1 MSSRTV
7 PCRRL
12 PSPYTRFMALFLI
25 SLLIF
30 ALRVVEVGI
39 GTIRIVM
46 LVRERSLIAG
56 ALGFAQ
62 SVIWVFAAGI
72 VLTNLDSL
80 PRILAFSL
88 GFGVGTAL
96 GSLIEQRLAIGDSIL
111 RVITSTGSPPV
122 AQALRDAGYGVTEL
136 NAEGL
141 RGDVRIAFTVVPRRR
156 TRDVL
161 SRVEALNESAF
172 VTIQSISKPETHH
185 RRHRIRP

>member
-7 PCRRL
+7 PCRRS
-12 PSPYTRFMALFLI
+12 PAPYTRYMTLFLI

-111 RVITSTGSPPV
+111 RVITPTGSPPV

-161 SRVEALNESAF
+161 SRVEALNDSAF
-172 VTIQSISKPETHH
+172 VTIQSVSKPEIHH
-185 RRHRIRP
+185 RRHRIQP

>member
-1 MSSRTV
+1 MT
-7 PCRRL
+7 
-12 PSPYTRFMALFLI
+12 LFLI

-172 VTIQSISKPETHH
+172 VTIQSISKPEIHH